1 MILAVPL
8 GTSAA
13 LERRLA
19 VDIGGRGQQQ
29 SLLSLLGL
37 DVAQE

>member
-13 LERRLA
+13 LGRRLA